1 MQTHE
6 VVYIV
11 VIAILVILSAYF
23 AAAEIAFMSL
33 QRYKLEALVQKN
45 VKGAQL
51 VAWLK
56 EHPER
61 LLSTVLLG
69 NNMVNIAAASIST
82 ALFVSLLGNEGQAI
96 LISTFVMTAIILVF
110 GEAIPKTSASI
121 HSEKVSLAVASSI
134 KIVSLIFTPIVLL
147 LSWISTGFGKL
158 FGGKPVGHS
167 LIGEEEIRFMII
179 AGQRDGGVEE
189 AEAQMLHKVFEFGDR
204 PAKEIMVPRTEVVWV
219 EKGTRMSDFFSL
231 YQKHPLYRYPVF
243 NERRD
248 NVIGVL
254 SAKEVLMAL
263 AKGNGTCDLNRT
275 IDDLVR
281 PPYFAP
287 ESKHI
292 SEILTEM
299 RAKNYHLC
307 VVINEYGG
315 TSGIITL
322 TQLVEE
328 IVGDVNDEL
337 SEIDKDF
344 EIINDTTF
352 QINGT
357 MRIEDV
363 NTETGLLLPVGD
375 YETAA
380 GLIYKIL
387 GHIPRTGEQLRY
399 RDMKLVVTRMNAN
412 KIEEILITK
421 DKHAAPA
428 DKV

>member
-1 MQTHE
+1 MPTD
-6 VVYIV
+6 VIVYIILIV
-11 VIAILVILSAYF
+11 ILVLLSAYF

-69 NNMVNIAAASIST
+69 NNLVNTAAASLST
-82 ALFVSLLGNEGQAI
+82 ALVVSMMGKGNENQAI
-96 LISTFVMTAIILVF
+96 LVSTLIVTAIILVF

-121 HSEKVSLAVASSI
+121 HSEKVSLAVARSI
-134 KIVSLIFTPIVLL
+134 KVVSWVFTPIVLL

-158 FGGKPVGHS
+158 FGGKPVGNS
-167 LIGEEEIRFMII
+167 LIGEEEIRFMIR
-179 AGQRDGGVEE
+179 AGLRDGGVKNSE
-189 AEAQMLHKVFEFGDR
+189 AEMLHKVFEFGDR
-204 PAKEIMVPRTEVVWV
+204 PAREIMVPRTEVIWV
-219 EKGTRMSDFFSL
+219 ESAISVAEFLTL

-243 NERRD
+243 HERRD
-248 NVIGVL
+248 NVVGVL
-254 SAKEVLMAL
+254 SLKDVLMAL
-263 AKGNGTCDLNRT
+263 AKGACDLNRS
-275 IDDLVR
+275 ISDLVR

-292 SEILTEM
+292 SELLTEM
-299 RAKNYHLC
+299 RANNYHLC
-307 VVINEYGG
+307 VVIDEYGG
-315 TSGIITL
+315 TSGIITM

-337 SEIDKDF
+337 AETGKEF

-363 NTETGLLLPVGD
+363 KTETGLVLPEGD
-375 YETAA
+375 YETVA
-380 GLIYKIL
+380 GLILKIL
-387 GHIPRTGEQLRY
+387 GHIPKTGEQLKY
-399 RDMKLVVTRMNAN
+399 RDMKLVITRVNGN

-421 DKHAAPA
+421 DKYAATTNQ
-428 DKV
+428 V

>member
-11 VIAILVILSAYF
+11 IIAILVILSAYF

-69 NNMVNIAAASIST
+69 NNMVNIAAASLST

-96 LISTFVMTAIILVF
+96 LISTLVMTSIILVF

-134 KIVSLIFTPIVLL
+134 KVVSLIFTPIVLF

-189 AEAQMLHKVFEFGDR
+189 AEAEMLHKVFEFGDR

-219 EKGTRMSDFFSL
+219 EKGTRMADFFTL
-231 YQKHPLYRYPVF
+231 YQEHPLTRYPVF

-254 SAKEVLMAL
+254 SAKEVLLAL
-263 AKGNGTCDLNRT
+263 AKGNGTCELNRT

-292 SEILTEM
+292 SEILAEM

-307 VVINEYGG
+307 VVIDEYGG
-315 TSGIITL
+315 TSGILTL

-337 SEIDKDF
+337 SEFNKDF
-344 EIINDTTF
+344 EIINDTNF
-352 QINGT
+352 QINGY

-363 NTETGLLLPVGD
+363 NSETGLDLPEGD
-375 YETAA
+375 YETVA

-387 GHIPRTGEQLRY
+387 GHIPKTGEQLRY
-399 RDMKLVVTRMNAN
+399 RDMKLTVTRMNEN
-412 KIEEILITK
+412 KIEEILVTK
-421 DKHAAPA
+421 DKHAAPT

>member
-1 MQTHE
+1 MSTHE
-6 VVYIV
+6 IVYIV
-11 VIAILVILSAYF
+11 IILILVLLSAYF

-45 VKGAQL
+45 VKGAKL

-69 NNMVNIAAASIST
+69 NNLVNTAAASLST

-96 LISTFVMTAIILVF
+96 LISTVVMTAILLIF
-110 GEAIPKTSASI
+110 GEAIPKTSANI
-121 HSEKVSLAVASSI
+121 HSEKVSLSVASSI
-134 KIVSLIFTPIVLL
+134 KVVAWVFTPIVLF

-158 FGGKPVGHS
+158 FGGQPVGHS
-167 LIGEEEIRFMII
+167 LIGEEEIRFMIS
-179 AGQRDGGVEE
+179 AGERDGTVEE
-189 AEAQMLHKVFEFGDR
+189 AQAEMLHKIFEFGDR
-204 PAKEIMVPRTEVVWV
+204 PAREIMVPRTEVVWA
-219 EKGTRMSDFFSL
+219 EKGMRIADFL
-231 YQKHPLYRYPVF
+231 TIYQKRPLNRYPVF

-254 SAKEVLMAL
+254 SVKDVLMSL
-263 AKGNGTCDLNRT
+263 AKNSSDLNRT
-275 IDDLVR
+275 IDELIR

-292 SEILTEM
+292 SEILAEM

-307 VVINEYGG
+307 MIVDEYGG
-315 TSGIITL
+315 TAGIVTL

-337 SEIDKDF
+337 AEIDKDF

-363 NTETGLLLPVGD
+363 NTETGLVLPEGD
-375 YETAA
+375 YETVA
-380 GLIYKIL
+380 GLIFKIL
-387 GHIPRTGEQLRY
+387 GHIPKTGEQLRY
-399 RDMKLVVTRMNAN
+399 RDLKLVVTRMNGN
-412 KIEEILITK
+412 KIEEILVTK
-421 DKHAAPA
+421 DKHAATTN
-428 DKV
+428 